1 MGRYIGLAKES
12 NYGEEVAPT
21 VFMRVLSESI
31 RYNPNYIYH
40 RTIEGGRKLQ
50 TAQTAKRQSA
60 GSIKFIPVYDQGLG
74 EILHML
80 FGKVSSSEEEVGVRY
95 KHVFEPAE
103 SLNDLASYTIEKGL
117 DDITGERYS
126 GCSVNKLKLSAKP
139 ADFVV
144 IDADIFGKKPS
155 LVALATPAFSTQDYI
170 TSGHTV
176 MQTLNGLDVAFEEFS
191 IEIQG
196 GIAPRFTA
204 ASDEITGLDLEPV
217 NVTASFTS
225 RFRSIQDLQEF
236 LDGIEKSFICKW
248 QGGTLGN
255 GNYSLTIE
263 LPRLNFDEG
272 DVAINEQE
280 RLMQVRSVTALDS
293 PAGLIKVTLENDK
306 AGY

>member
-12 NYGEEVAPT
+12 NYGEGAAPT
-21 VFMRVLSESI
+21 TFMRVLSEGI
-31 RYNPNYIYH
+31 KYNPNYVYH

-50 TAQTAKRQSA
+50 TAQSAKKQSA
-60 GSIKFIPVYDQGLG
+60 GSIKFIPVYDHGLG

-80 FGKVSSSEEEVGVRY
+80 FGKVTTNEEEVGIRY

-117 DDITGERYS
+117 DDITGERYA
-126 GCSVNKLKLSAKP
+126 GCCVTKLKLTAKP
-139 ADFVV
+139 ADFLI
-144 IDADIFGKKPS
+144 IDADIFGKKPE
-155 LVALATPAFSTQDYI
+155 LVSLATPTFSNQDYI
-170 TSGHTV
+170 TSGHTS

-196 GIAPRFTA
+196 GIVPRFTSS
-204 ASDEITGLDLEPV
+204 SDDIHGLDLEPI

-225 RFRSIQDLQEF
+225 RFRSIQDLQDF
-236 LDGIEKSFICKW
+236 LNGVEKSFVCKW
-248 QGGTLGN
+248 QGPVLGSA
-255 GNYSLTIE
+255 NYSLMIE

-272 DVAINEQE
+272 DITINEQE

-293 PAGLIKVTLENDK
+293 PSGLIKVTLENNK
-306 AGY
+306 TGY